1 MTNLL
6 GLIPWRQIPWRRL
19 MLIAAGALVSYLL
32 IPIILSRYN
41 DIKSLREARIERAIK
56 FGDRDDEFSSKVNA
70 LETLIGFF
78 GDHNNRGKISGT
90 ELRDARKDFYKNYRE
105 RYLELD
111 AMAWWWPSDFRRE
124 TDALNLLAPDEII
137 QLNTYIHDYKESVKT
152 TMNQPKL
159 LFQFVDSPEY
169 KVDKQGKKNFDDLK
183 AKTIQEFQAQREIRN
198 GFVQKI
204 SALFVKSNFRTNWL
218 DMIGF

>member
-32 IPIILSRYN
+32 IPIIVSRYN

-56 FGDRDDEFSSKVNA
+56 FGDRDDELSSKVNA
-70 LETLIGFF
+70 LETLMGFF
-78 GDHNNRGKISGT
+78 ADHNDRGKISGT
-90 ELRDARKDFYKNYRE
+90 QLIEVRKELYKNYRE
-105 RYLELD
+105 RYLDLD

-124 TDALNLLAPDEII
+124 TDALNLLAPDEIR

-159 LFQFVDSPEY
+159 LFEFVDSPRY
-169 KVDKQGKKNFDDLK
+169 KVDKQGKKDFEDLK

-204 SALFVKSNFRTNWL
+204 SALFVRSNFRTNWL
-218 DMIGF
+218 DMIGL